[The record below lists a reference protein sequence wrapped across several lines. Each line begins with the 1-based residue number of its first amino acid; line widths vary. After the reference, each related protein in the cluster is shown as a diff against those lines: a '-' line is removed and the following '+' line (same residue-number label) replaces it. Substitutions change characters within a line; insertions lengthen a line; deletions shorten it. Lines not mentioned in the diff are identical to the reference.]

1 MSFDYNS
8 SGLRTKKTVNGEEK
22 QYFYSGDL
30 LVSEYDGVEYTNF
43 TYGPNGEPVGFSF
56 FDVESNEPM
65 GYYYY
70 LKNIQ
75 GDIIGLIDFKGEIEC
90 TYSYDAWGKFLGAY
104 DENGNEIT
112 NPYSAALS
120 NPLRYRGYYYD
131 DETGLYYL
139 NSRYYNP
146 EWGTFICADGYVST
160 GEQIVAKNMYAYCL
174 NNPVNYADPSGMA
187 CICRTKRVWRD
198 HVCTDNYVFG
208 YTVSLRRETY
218 YFNCG
223 WLLEYSTGFQGQY
236 EYEENNSTSNVTKTV
251 RTNLNLSD
259 DATTGK
265 GVRLNLQDSNVFEV
279 GYDLGESSISVY
291 ALSIN
296 SKGLTREGS
305 VAFDY
310 GCLQLKISG
319 SKIASLNNNAD
330 GSYYEFT
337 INGVAAVAV
346 GVFLVASFKGTIALA
361 TATTVGAYT
370 LSGNAT

>member
-104 DENGNEIT
+104 DENGNAIT
-112 NPYSAALS
+112 HPNSAALS

-146 EWGTFICADGYVST
+146 EWGTFISADTV
-160 GEQIVAKNMYAYCL
+160 EVATASLEEPLYDKSLYAYCD
-174 NNPVNYADPSGMA
+174 NNPISRKDYNGCYWNVVIGAVLGGAINGISTAIEKGTTQEVVTAIVCGAVSGGFSA
-187 CICRTKRVWRD
+187 
-198 HVCTDNYVFG
+198 
-208 YTVSLRRETY
+208 
-218 YFNCG
+218 
-223 WLLEYSTGFQGQY
+223 TGFGGIAGQMIVGGLASAIETCVKNY
-236 EYEENNSTSNVTKTV
+236 RQYNDEKM
-251 RTNLNLSD
+251 NLKEAIAGTLV
-259 DATTGK
+259 DAG
-265 GVRLNLQDSNVFEV
+265 
-279 GYDLGESSISVY
+279 LG
-291 ALSIN
+291 A
-296 SKGLTREGS
+296 T
-305 VAFDY
+305 F
-310 GCLQLKISG
+310 
-319 SKIASLNNNAD
+319 
-330 GSYYEFT
+330 
-337 INGVAAVAV
+337 AAVGFEGTGALKKSNQIV
-346 GVFLVASFKGTIALA
+346 KKSHKRHKNHSIFILFYGKLLIIKKFLTIR
-361 TATTVGAYT
+361 
-370 LSGNAT
+370 